1 MAYFIFSGN
10 DLVSIAANDSDKN
23 CLPLVDSYVVKDVSD
38 SDFEK
43 VRKQTS
49 QTHLEDGNVVIEDS
63 TQTASRFENENDL
76 RTYHENVIAK
86 INVFLSVP
94 SNSSKSIYS
103 SIENYKTYLEGFDY
117 SSITLPTTKTWEEHC
132 EDNSITYISPL
143 QIP

>member
-43 VRKQTS
+43 VKKQTS
-49 QTHLEDGNVVIEDS
+49 QTYLNGDNVVIEDCE
-63 TQTASRFENENDL
+63 QTASRYENENDL
-76 RTYHENVIAK
+76 KSYHENVIAK
-86 INVFLSVP
+86 INVFLSVS

-117 SSITLPTTKTWEEHC
+117 NSITLPTTKTWEEYC
-132 EDNSITYISPL
+132 ADNSITYISPL

>member
-1 MAYFIFSGN
+1 MAYFIYN
-10 DLVSIAANDSDKN
+10 ENNIIYIAANDSDKN
-23 CLPLVDSYVVKDVSD
+23 CLPLIDSYTVKDVSD

-43 VRKQTS
+43 VKKQTS
-49 QTHLEDGNVVIEDS
+49 QTYLNGDNVVIEDCE
-63 TQTASRFENENDL
+63 QTASRYENENDL
-76 RTYHENVIAK
+76 KSYHENIIAK

-117 SSITLPTTKTWEEHC
+117 NSITLPTTKTWEEYC
-132 EDNSITYISPL
+132 ADNSITYISPL